1 MVSPGYTS
9 CALKIDTQTG
19 WHKSLIKMLTNI
31 DGQNPRIH
39 NEVTFNNG
47 YGYLNSNDIN
57 GYNNPYYSTGYGN
70 LYNQKPEFHLFAPYY
85 EPSAPPVATIPFYEP
100 EPKYFPQPPPQH
112 EHDFNVGNAQWCS
125 IM

>member
-1 MVSPGYTS
+1 MDIINS
-9 CALKIDTQTG
+9 
-19 WHKSLIKMLTNI
+19 
-31 DGQNPRIH
+31 
-39 NEVTFNNG
+39 TFNDG

-57 GYNNPYYSTGYGN
+57 GYNNPYYNTGYGN
-70 LYNQKPEFHLFAPYY
+70 PYNQKPEFHLFAPYY